1 MLVDGLH
8 KLDAAGI
15 PVRNT
20 SGKSLV
26 ESGKVNAEAICN
38 TALPNYLALEF
49 LDKKVKP
56 VGNVM
61 KGFKEYGIEPH
72 NYFVFSGHG
81 YAAAKSTNY
90 NVVGDAIEI
99 NCANPQTLVVENQH
113 INPSEEPELTANTDS
128 DSPKKPVSVFFI
140 SNHCLKQHNVRKKE
154 KAKKSYPV
162 IRVKFKI
169 RRSIVKGQRVALG

>member
-1 MLVDGLH
+1 
-8 KLDAAGI
+8 
-15 PVRNT
+15 
-20 SGKSLV
+20 
-26 ESGKVNAEAICN
+26 
-38 TALPNYLALEF
+38 
-49 LDKKVKP
+49 
-56 VGNVM
+56 M

-154 KAKKSYPV
+154 KQKSELKHSYKHTHQRNIRKKRKAERRTG
-162 IRVKFKI
+162 IFKKI
-169 RRSIVKGQRVALG
+169 EERSS